1 MNSLATRSY
10 NALAC
15 ASVLA
20 SPINQVAPNLS
31 RIAPAE
37 VKRHPLSFL
46 DPSGSLFW
54 CNGQLLRGISHSQA
68 ELYRRL
74 FRAGVVASLVEKKLL
89 IETELTPH
97 ALDPYDLVLRHRV
110 VPFVSYAFEWCGEML
125 RDSALTLLD
134 LLGELARHD
143 LTLQDAHPWNVLFD
157 GDSPRVVD
165 FGSIRTLPAAE
176 PWAAHDE
183 FLRYFLHPLQLMAAG
198 HGRAA
203 RAFLFDWDRG
213 VQPAE
218 FVALSRPTAAP
229 QSKEK
234 RMLWWRHRSAIRPAP
249 LFAAPPV
256 PASFPNR
263 AAYAEAMRKEVEA
276 VPLPKTP
283 SAWSGYYDA
292 CFPPFTP
299 STTWI
304 SKHRVNH
311 QLLSELKPETV
322 LDIGSNRGWYAQLA
336 ACLGAKVVAF
346 DVDEAC
352 VTRLYADAKQSKFDI
367 LPLVMSFQ
375 KPTPGYGLGQ
385 WFPSA
390 IERLRCDLVLALGLV
405 HHLVFLHGLR
415 FEQIVSGLADFS
427 KQSLIVEFAPR
438 EDQHVA
444 KWDATGKDWY
454 TLENFKSAL
463 AHRFKTIR
471 PLPLDPP
478 RIILLCQK

>member
-1 MNSLATRSY
+1 MLAPNTKQ
-10 NALAC
+10 A
-15 ASVLA
+15 
-20 SPINQVAPNLS
+20 APNLS
-31 RIAPAE
+31 RIAPSE
-37 VKRHPLSFL
+37 VKRHLLSFL
-46 DPSGSLFW
+46 DPNGSLFW
-54 CNGQLLRGISHSQA
+54 WHGQLLRGISHSQA

-74 FRAGVVASLVEKKLL
+74 FHAGVVANLVEKKLL
-89 IETELTPH
+89 IETELTTFV
-97 ALDPYDLVLRHRV
+97 LEPYDLVLKHRV
-110 VPFVSYAFEWCGEML
+110 LPFVSYAFEWCGEML
-125 RDSALTLLD
+125 RDAALMLLD
-134 LLGELARHD
+134 LLRELARHE

-157 GDSPRVVD
+157 GIRPCLVD
-165 FGSIRTLPAAE
+165 FGSITVSPAAE
-176 PWAAHDE
+176 PWAAHKE
-183 FLRYFLHPLQLMAAG
+183 FLRCFLYPLQLMAVG

-218 FVALSRPTAAP
+218 FAALTQPTAAP
-229 QSKEK
+229 QLEEK
-234 RMLWWRHRSAIRPAP
+234 GMLWWKHRIAIPPAR

-263 AAYAEAMRKEVEA
+263 AAYAEAMHREVEA

-292 CFPPFTP
+292 CFPTFTP

-311 QLLSELKPETV
+311 QLLSELKPKSV

-336 ACLGAKVVAF
+336 AHLGAKVVAF
-346 DVDEAC
+346 DADEVC
-352 VTRLYADAKQSKFDI
+352 VTRLYADAKQRNCDI

-375 KPTPGYGLGQ
+375 KPTPGYGLGE
-385 WFPSA
+385 WFPPA
-390 IERLRCDLVLALGLV
+390 IERLRCDLVLALGVV
-405 HHLVFLHGLR
+405 HHLVFLDGLR
-415 FEQIVSGLADFS
+415 FDQIVAGLADYS
-427 KQSLIVEFAPR
+427 KHSLIVEFAPK

-463 AHRFKTIR
+463 AYRFKSIR
-471 PLPLDPP
+471 LLPLDPP
-478 RIILLCQK
+478 RIVLLCQN